1 MTKEYSIEELREIQQ
16 ENNRKFGLIEKRVAF
31 LKYTSDRIEDHIKK
45 ESLNYSDK
53 DRETLFNAFGQLA
66 GLASSVKLQGAEF
79 RKSCDPIND
88 RISEMERSQTN

>member
-16 ENNRKFGLIEKRVAF
+16 ENNSKFRLIEKRADF

-45 ESLNYSDK
+45 ESLSYSDK
-53 DRETLFNAFGQLA
+53 DRETLFNAYGQLS
-66 GLASSVKLQGAEF
+66 GLAASVKLQGAEF

-88 RISEMERSQTN
+88 RIREMERSQTN